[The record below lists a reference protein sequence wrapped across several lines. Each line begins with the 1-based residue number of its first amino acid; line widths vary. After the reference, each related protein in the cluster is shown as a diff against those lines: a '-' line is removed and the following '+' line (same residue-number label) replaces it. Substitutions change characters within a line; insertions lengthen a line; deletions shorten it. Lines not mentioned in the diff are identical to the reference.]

1 MIDEHKDQLY
11 RLCLYLEKNT
21 DRAEELF
28 QDTWV
33 KAIEKFS
40 MYNSDYP
47 FYTWLTQVAV
57 NTYRDK
63 LRRLKLEFTRRTFV
77 AEEVLTQSIETEENI
92 EKDYLHKEKLNLV
105 ITSIGQLPDKYK
117 LPLLLVFAE
126 DMSYKEVA
134 VVLGIDEG
142 LVKSRIYEG
151 RKKLKKRLSEEGLDD

>member
-40 MYNSDYP
+40 MYNADYP

-63 LRRLKLEFTRRTFV
+63 LRRLKLELTRRTFV

-92 EKDYLHKEKLNLV
+92 EKDYLYKEKLNLV